1 MREKYQASQVSSFLA
16 INAKG
21 GELIGPKQKDCTTSL
36 DRTTTLFSKT
46 ISQRGR
52 KISH

>member
-1 MREKYQASQVSSFLA
+1 LKASLDSSFLA

-21 GELIGPKQKDCTTSL
+21 GEFIAPKQK

-46 ISQRGR
+46 ISKGEKLFQLQ
-52 KISH
+52 KPP